1 MTNLLEIN
9 TTNVEEFF
17 NEHFTIKEDNKKL
30 KNVQGNVLQIIGGN
44 KEATMQQNG
53 VVQHFRQMT
62 RKFSTSLEYYT
73 IQDMIQE
80 YATLFIEGC
89 YLLNELETIEYLKE
103 NPKEYS
109 SRLRFIKDR
118 IQEGFGMRLN
128 GESNAIVTR
137 NGVKYIDFN
146 VTSLNQTMSQDGENG
161 MIGDFVSDE
170 NSIYGHSGYHKNHF
184 INWVLEKKSEIL
196 TARQLEVFDFLL
208 DNYVALT
215 DRTPQLMA
223 ERNDV
228 FKQVGLT
235 SDTANKMFK
244 AIKEKCTKKYEKE
257 FGNVYYS
264 HVTAGRVS
272 LHEMLN
278 EYVESADCKKRETA
292 EERQIELNSII
303 QKHYNESEEFELI
316 ITEGLSLDEKRE
328 LVRCVRGTE
337 LASNTVLRKVRT
349 NIVKYQEANELLI
362 EEAEFTQF
370 DYNEDLMTAL
380 RTIETAKSFKII
392 PGGMAQYVDEEGKK
406 HVV

>member
-109 SRLRFIKDR
+109 SRLRFVKDR

-170 NSIYGHSGYHKNHF
+170 NSIYGHSDYHKNHF
-184 INWVLEKKSEIL
+184 ISWVLENKEEIL

-228 FKQVGLT
+228 FKQVKLT

-264 HVTAGRVS
+264 HVTAGRLS

-292 EERQIELNSII
+292 EERQVELNSII

-316 ITEGLSLDEKRE
+316 ITEGLSIDEKRE

-349 NIVKYQEANELLI
+349 NIVKYQEANELVI
-362 EEAEFTQF
+362 EEAKFTQF

-406 HVV
+406 HIV

>member
-170 NSIYGHSGYHKNHF
+170 NSIYGHSDYHKNHF

-303 QKHYNESEEFELI
+303 QKYYNESEEFELI

>member
-1 MTNLLEIN
+1 
-9 TTNVEEFF
+9 
-17 NEHFTIKEDNKKL
+17 
-30 KNVQGNVLQIIGGN
+30 
-44 KEATMQQNG
+44 
-53 VVQHFRQMT
+53 
-62 RKFSTSLEYYT
+62 
-73 IQDMIQE
+73 
-80 YATLFIEGC
+80 
-89 YLLNELETIEYLKE
+89 
-103 NPKEYS
+103 
-109 SRLRFIKDR
+109 
-118 IQEGFGMRLN
+118 GFGMRLN

-170 NSIYGHSGYHKNHF
+170 NSIYGHSDYHKNHF

-208 DNYVALT
+208 DNYVALN

-223 ERNDV
+223 KRNDV

-244 AIKEKCTKKYEKE
+244 AIKEKCTKRYEKE

-264 HVTAGRVS
+264 HVTAGRMS
-272 LHEMLN
+272 LNDVLN
-278 EYVESADCKKRETA
+278 SYVASADDKKRETA
-292 EERQIELNSII
+292 EERQVELNAII
-303 QKHYNESEEFELI
+303 QENYNDNEAFELI
-316 ITEGLSLDEKRE
+316 ITKGLSKEEKRE

-337 LASNTVLRKVRT
+337 LASNKVLRKVRT
-349 NIVKYQEANELLI
+349 NIVQYQKENELII
-362 EEAEFTQF
+362 EEAKFTKF
-370 DYNEDLMTAL
+370 NYNEDLMSAL
-380 RTIETAKSFKII
+380 RTIESAQSFKII

>member
-196 TARQLEVFDFLL
+196 TTRQLEVFDFLL

-292 EERQIELNSII
+292 EERQVELNSII
-303 QKHYNESEEFELI
+303 QKHYNESEEFEII

-380 RTIETAKSFKII
+380 RTIESAQSFKII

>member
-109 SRLRFIKDR
+109 SRLRFVKDR

-170 NSIYGHSGYHKNHF
+170 NSIYGHSDYHKNHF
-184 INWVLEKKSEIL
+184 ISWVLENKEEIL

-228 FKQVGLT
+228 FKQVKLT

-292 EERQIELNSII
+292 EERQVELNSII
-303 QKHYNESEEFELI
+303 QKHFNESEEFELI
-316 ITEGLSLDEKRE
+316 ISEGLSIDEKRE

-349 NIVKYQEANELLI
+349 NIVKYQEANELVI
-362 EEAEFTQF
+362 EEAKFTQF

-406 HVV
+406 HIV

>member
-264 HVTAGRVS
+264 HVTAGRMS
-272 LHEMLN
+272 LNDVLN
-278 EYVESADCKKRETA
+278 SYVASADDKKRETA
-292 EERQIELNSII
+292 EERQVELNAII
-303 QKHYNESEEFELI
+303 QENYNDNEAFELI
-316 ITEGLSLDEKRE
+316 ITKGLSKEEKRE

-337 LASNTVLRKVRT
+337 LASNKVLRKVRT
-349 NIVKYQEANELLI
+349 NIVQYQKENELII
-362 EEAEFTQF
+362 EEAKFTQF
-370 DYNEDLMTAL
+370 EYNEDIMHAL
-380 RTIETAKSFKII
+380 RKIETAKSFKII
-392 PGGMAQYVDEEGKK
+392 PGGMAQYVDEKGEK
-406 HVV
+406 HAI

>member
-109 SRLRFIKDR
+109 SRLRFVKDR

-170 NSIYGHSGYHKNHF
+170 NSIYGHSDYHKNHF

-292 EERQIELNSII
+292 
-303 QKHYNESEEFELI
+303 
-316 ITEGLSLDEKRE
+316 
-328 LVRCVRGTE
+328 
-337 LASNTVLRKVRT
+337 
-349 NIVKYQEANELLI
+349 
-362 EEAEFTQF
+362 
-370 DYNEDLMTAL
+370 
-380 RTIETAKSFKII
+380 
-392 PGGMAQYVDEEGKK
+392 
-406 HVV
+406 

>member
-406 HVV
+406 HAI

>member
-170 NSIYGHSGYHKNHF
+170 NSIYGHSDYHKNHF

-264 HVTAGRVS
+264 HVTAGRMS
-272 LHEMLN
+272 LNDVLN
-278 EYVESADCKKRETA
+278 SYVASADDKKRETA
-292 EERQIELNSII
+292 EERQVELNAII
-303 QKHYNESEEFELI
+303 QENYNDNEAFELI
-316 ITEGLSLDEKRE
+316 ITKGLSKEEKRE

-337 LASNTVLRKVRT
+337 LASNKVLRKVRT
-349 NIVKYQEANELLI
+349 NIVQYQKENELII
-362 EEAEFTQF
+362 EEAKFTQF
-370 DYNEDLMTAL
+370 EYNEDIMHAL
-380 RTIETAKSFKII
+380 RKIETAKSFKII
-392 PGGMAQYVDEEGKK
+392 PGGMAQYVDEKGEK
-406 HVV
+406 HAI